1 MSVSVNEFGCTQ
13 AGQPVKIYRI
23 SDRERGLRVGISD
36 FGATVVS
43 IEMPDR
49 DGIYRDVVLGYDD
62 AEGYERGGGYYGA
75 LVGRCCN
82 RIKDAEFLVGGK
94 RYILAKNDG
103 VNNLHSGPD
112 TYNKRIWRCTNVE
125 ENAVSMELVSP
136 DMDQGFPGEVEITVK
151 YSVKGSRF
159 LISYEATPD
168 RDTIISLTNHSYFNL
183 NGHDGASI
191 LNHLVRINADK
202 ITETTEDLIPTGVL
216 LPVQGTPYDFTS
228 RKRMGEDIVP
238 GGDLP
243 YDKVRGYD
251 DNYVLNGEGGMA
263 ASAYSPDTGILMNV
277 YTDLP
282 GVQVYTP
289 TQPGSI
295 GKGGTAY
302 GAYGAVCFETQLFP
316 DAVHQPSFKSPIVRA
331 GETWKSTTVYEF
343 DVVKV

>member
-1 MSVSVNEFGCTQ
+1 MDADNE
-13 AGQPVKIYRI
+13 V
-23 SDRERGLRVGISD
+23 
-36 FGATVVS
+36 
-43 IEMPDR
+43 
-49 DGIYRDVVLGYDD
+49 
-62 AEGYERGGGYYGA
+62 
-75 LVGRCCN
+75 
-82 RIKDAEFLVGGK
+82 
-94 RYILAKNDG
+94 
-103 VNNLHSGPD
+103 
-112 TYNKRIWRCTNVE
+112 
-125 ENAVSMELVSP
+125 
-136 DMDQGFPGEVEITVK
+136 
-151 YSVKGSRF
+151 
-159 LISYEATPD
+159 
-168 RDTIISLTNHSYFNL
+168 
-183 NGHDGASI
+183 
-191 LNHLVRINADK
+191 
-202 ITETTEDLIPTGVL
+202 
-216 LPVQGTPYDFTS
+216 
-228 RKRMGEDIVP
+228 IVP

-331 GETWKSTTVYEF
+331 GETWKSTTIYEF